1 MQKPSLN
8 TSTVRESVCFLLK
21 QLLLT
26 NSCENS
32 ETFLLIAL
40 TKCTVA
46 SLSSSVQLLRTTTVR
61 MLQAI
66 ENDNKIVL
74 TFAYKNK
81 SKEKQNN
88 QLLFVPAKIC
98 KVQSSFFYLQFLSN
112 FTTLTDSLC
121 QNVYCCTRIEPQ
133 NSIKNKLNLTKCF
146 LYTHR

>member
-46 SLSSSVQLLRTTTVR
+46 SLSSSVQLLRITTVR

-98 KVQSSFFYLQFLSN
+98 KVQSSFFICNFFLISLPSLILCARMCIAVRESN
-112 FTTLTDSLC
+112 LKILSKT
-121 QNVYCCTRIEPQ
+121 N
-133 NSIKNKLNLTKCF
+133 
-146 LYTHR
+146 